1 MRVPNAAVPVLT
13 HASHRP
19 GVYVQASSYD
29 DEDDDDDS
37 DHTDT
42 DTDTT
47 SSRPEPS
54 RQHVPGQHHRRPPVQ
69 VRRRP
74 PSRPPPRE
82 NNNTMYE
89 EARDGQKSAS
99 RRPHSRS
106 RQLFELSMTDP
117 AAHMPPTCWTAEPIP
132 NRHVDKR
139 LDHRFEKQWNDE
151 FAEFSTRKRLYCPA
165 KHCGHWIESE
175 DLRRREDGRKCGRCR
190 RCKTKGWQRCHR
202 CKAMVELDPGCN
214 HMICRCG
221 AEFCMLCG
229 SKGKT
234 CPCPCFNCDAVEK
247 DGLPHMNM
255 ALDREEVRT
264 GPAPTPGPNVR
275 PGRPNYDEY
284 GRVTSPQPHGAPL
297 AQHAGF
303 DRASSGPDHAS
314 CRISRPRG
322 HRTSQERRLADRF
335 NPEGRQMVLRTV
347 SHQGESATMPPP
359 PVRPMPAVPQ
369 PPPAASVPA
378 GVARRHTTDK
388 DWHRGNDGRGYG
400 ATERYHAR
408 VTEIEEEEEEEEE
421 EDNYSESA
429 ATEAPR
435 RRRRRRRR
443 RRHRAHREHRRGPES
458 EPGRVEVEEA
468 HGRAVLAGL
477 AGVAEKGPNRVLE
490 WMTYVKP
497 GLG

>member
-1 MRVPNAAVPVLT
+1 MDGPWTGRGRAGGTAQSNITAENRLHAVCTRKMDGWVARHARPTRPDHLAALPCHAKTMTTVPYGHAATHHNDWTWTHARLPRFPPRRPHAAGIEGADAGADADPSWSARPLRSRSRSRSASMRVPNAAVPVLT

-214 HMICRCG
+214 HMI
-221 AEFCMLCG
+221 
-229 SKGKT
+229 
-234 CPCPCFNCDAVEK
+234 
-247 DGLPHMNM
+247 
-255 ALDREEVRT
+255 
-264 GPAPTPGPNVR
+264 
-275 PGRPNYDEY
+275 
-284 GRVTSPQPHGAPL
+284 
-297 AQHAGF
+297 
-303 DRASSGPDHAS
+303 
-314 CRISRPRG
+314 
-322 HRTSQERRLADRF
+322 
-335 NPEGRQMVLRTV
+335 
-347 SHQGESATMPPP
+347 
-359 PVRPMPAVPQ
+359 
-369 PPPAASVPA
+369 
-378 GVARRHTTDK
+378 
-388 DWHRGNDGRGYG
+388 W
-400 ATERYHAR
+400 
-408 VTEIEEEEEEEEE
+408 
-421 EDNYSESA
+421 
-429 ATEAPR
+429 
-435 RRRRRRRR
+435 
-443 RRHRAHREHRRGPES
+443 
-458 EPGRVEVEEA
+458 
-468 HGRAVLAGL
+468 
-477 AGVAEKGPNRVLE
+477 
-490 WMTYVKP
+490 
-497 GLG
+497 